1 MFDSDIPWALAPSE
15 FPDSRFS
22 NCIIG
27 CPHVG
32 KRWVVSID
40 VGDLKYEGSNGNNT
54 SQKRLWPP
62 LLRSEI
68 LFFSQS
74 IIIVNCFSLSY
85 FFFFSFNFANFNCAT
100 VSVNALSTDLNGE
113 PE

>member
-1 MFDSDIPWALAPSE
+1 M
-15 FPDSRFS
+15 
-22 NCIIG
+22 
-27 CPHVG
+27 
-32 KRWVVSID
+32 VSID

-85 FFFFSFNFANFNCAT
+85 FFFFFRLISPI
-100 VSVNALSTDLNGE
+100 SIALLF
-113 PE
+113 P